1 MYSTMLNII
10 YFINCIGLVIKA
22 GNITNLMNISVI
34 ASLSLIFIVVFIRF
48 YKNPQLFG

>member
-10 YFINCIGLVIKA
+10 YFINCICLVIKT
-22 GNITNLMNISVI
+22 GNIINVMNISVM

-48 YKNPQLFG
+48 YKNPHPCG